1 MKLILSLSS
10 LIIKSPHMTTYLMSM
25 KLPLR
30 LALGPLYWT
39 SFELVLLTCFSL
51 FSPLSLS

>member
-39 SFELVLLTCFSL
+39 SFELAD
-51 FSPLSLS
+51 